1 MKYLVTGGAGFIG
14 SHLTEALV
22 GRGDQ
27 VIVLDNL
34 STGRTV
40 NLAHLDDGVRVV
52 HGSVLD
58 QLLVDELAEEADII
72 VHLAAAV
79 GVRLVVERPLRS
91 FLTNIRGAEVA
102 LEAAL
107 RYRRR
112 ILLAST
118 SEVYGK
124 TERTPF
130 REDDDRVLGSPAVAR
145 WGYAVSKT
153 VDEIL
158 GFAYHRE
165 RGLPVVIVRLFNT
178 VGPRQTGVYGMVL
191 PRFVAQ
197 ALAGEPLTA
206 YGDGRQ
212 RRCFCHVGDVV
223 DALLGL
229 LEEGAAEG
237 EVFNVGSTEEVEI
250 WELAERVV
258 KAAGSSS
265 EIRLVPYDEAYPG
278 GFEDMRRRIPDI
290 SRIRNLIGWE
300 PKRSLDE
307 IIAELIAEA
316 RQRI

>member
-1 MKYLVTGGAGFIG
+1 
-14 SHLTEALV
+14 
-22 GRGDQ
+22 
-27 VIVLDNL
+27 
-34 STGRTV
+34 
-40 NLAHLDDGVRVV
+40 
-52 HGSVLD
+52 
-58 QLLVDELAEEADII
+58 
-72 VHLAAAV
+72 
-79 GVRLVVERPLRS
+79 
-91 FLTNIRGAEVA
+91 
-102 LEAAL
+102 
-107 RYRRR
+107 
-112 ILLAST
+112 
-118 SEVYGK
+118 
-124 TERTPF
+124 
-130 REDDDRVLGSPAVAR
+130 
-145 WGYAVSKT
+145 
-153 VDEIL
+153 
-158 GFAYHRE
+158 
-165 RGLPVVIVRLFNT
+165 VVIVRLFNT

-316 RQRI
+316 RQRT